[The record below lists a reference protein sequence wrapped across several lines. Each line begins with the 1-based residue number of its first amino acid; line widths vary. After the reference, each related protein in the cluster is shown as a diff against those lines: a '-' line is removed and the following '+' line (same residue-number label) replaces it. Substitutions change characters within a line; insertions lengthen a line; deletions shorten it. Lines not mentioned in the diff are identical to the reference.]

1 MTMKRAGKREWP
13 SRVLVL
19 HLITWEGGA
28 SFLDQS
34 RTIMKQ
40 KYPFWLVWN
49 RRKQVVCFIWQEN
62 QSNVLQVCPFP
73 CGCVGE
79 LWIMLIH
86 LMDHLSTKTDLE
98 VWVTS
103 SVDNHCWSHIVVGRL
118 LFNMVAEKFR
128 LKLLAQIF
136 LAHLCFFSH
145 SGQRFLPSCQRFFIP
160 RSLSPTVRTLP
171 CSPGPSPVV
180 GISRFW

>member
-34 RTIMKQ
+34 RTITKQ

-118 LFNMVAEKFR
+118 LFNMVAEKFW
-128 LKLLAQIF
+128 LKTPSADLFSPSLFFQSFWSAVSSIMSEILYPKESEPDSQDSTVQPWAQ
-136 LAHLCFFSH
+136 
-145 SGQRFLPSCQRFFIP
+145 SCGRYK
-160 RSLSPTVRTLP
+160 
-171 CSPGPSPVV
+171 
-180 GISRFW
+180 